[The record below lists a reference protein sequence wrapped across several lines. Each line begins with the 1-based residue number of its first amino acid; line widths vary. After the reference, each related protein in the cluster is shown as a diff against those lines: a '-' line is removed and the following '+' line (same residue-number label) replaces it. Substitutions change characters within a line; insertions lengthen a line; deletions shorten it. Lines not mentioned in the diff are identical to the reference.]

1 MTTQNLKFS
10 PDISP
15 GDVISVG
22 DIHGRLDLLTLFLD
36 RVKGTGARVILLGD
50 LIDRGPD
57 CVGVLNRAKQLL
69 DDPESW
75 GLESFTVLRGNH
87 EQMMIDAFEGPF
99 QCVLEWSDNGG
110 RADKAWEMALHV
122 EWLKELPIYVVVGD
136 TLFTHA
142 GLFPGHDPAKAIEN
156 KKTMS
161 LLWMRE
167 PFLTLGPVLEEW
179 TDKIKRVVH
188 GHTPYLDER
197 LGQVNVSASGDRIGI
212 DSGAVYSGI
221 LATYNATQGT
231 FWQFNGPSLLPSA
244 ENEETT

>member
-10 PDISP
+10 PDVSP
-15 GDVISVG
+15 GDVIACG

-36 RVKGTGARVILLGD
+36 RVRDTGARVILLGD
-50 LIDRGPD
+50 LVDRGPD

-110 RADKAWEMALHV
+110 RTDKAWEMALHV
-122 EWLKELPIYVVVGD
+122 EWLKKLPIWVTVGD
-136 TLFTHA
+136 TLFVHA
-142 GLFPGHDPAKAIEN
+142 GLRPGVSPADTTAE
-156 KKTMS
+156 TMM
-161 LLWMRE
+161 WIRE
-167 PFLTLGPVLEEW
+167 PFLKMGPKLGVW

-212 DSGAVYSGI
+212 DSGAVYSGT